1 MRLRGLLDKPSGHH
15 SILVTDRDVGIRRE
29 LVSLLE
35 PEGFSVFEASA
46 GREAVELVRKSMVDI
61 LILNM
66 LLPDVDGLKTLK
78 LIRRFARPLPCIF
91 IGERVSKEMRIK
103 AMTAEAFAVLQE
115 PFRPEVLK
123 DTVWRLVYRYYGP
136 PVS

>member
-1 MRLRGLLDKPSGHH
+1 MTLRGYLDQPSGHH
-15 SILVTDRDVGIRRE
+15 SILVTDGDTGVRRD

-46 GREAVELVRKSMVDI
+46 GREAVELVRTSAVDI

-66 LLPDVDGLKTLK
+66 LLPDVDGLNALT
-78 LIRRFARPLPCIF
+78 LIRKYARPLPCIF
-91 IGERVSKEMRIK
+91 IGTRVSKEMRIK

-115 PFRPEVLK
+115 PLHPEVMK

-136 PVS
+136 PMS